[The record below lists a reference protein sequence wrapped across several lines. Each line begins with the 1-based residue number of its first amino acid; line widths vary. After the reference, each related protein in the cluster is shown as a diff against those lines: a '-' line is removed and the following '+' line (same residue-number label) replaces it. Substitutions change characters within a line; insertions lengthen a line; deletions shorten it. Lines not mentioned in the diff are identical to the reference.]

1 MLNIHE
7 IAPHVNIDKKC
18 FEKIQFLLV
27 DIRFYTVFIISAS
40 AEESSSILR
49 GISAQATPMKIL
61 LEKIMSEKNL
71 SIRQV
76 AIATG
81 LPKSTV
87 ADIMSGK
94 KSPRMDAMEQLAK
107 GLKVRI
113 SDLYE
118 SPYK

>member
-1 MLNIHE
+1 MFNFELQYKHLFFECIFIFSFLVYFSLYYFCIILWDKANNIH
-7 IAPHVNIDKKC
+7 
-18 FEKIQFLLV
+18 
-27 DIRFYTVFIISAS
+27 
-40 AEESSSILR
+40 
-49 GISAQATPMKIL
+49 MKIL
-61 LEKIMSEKNL
+61 LENIMVKRSL

-87 ADIMSGK
+87 ADIMSGQ
-94 KSPRMDAMEQLAK
+94 KSPRMDTMEQLAK